1 MLVGPLPPLEP
12 YLIAAAIELGIAAA
26 PSTIPAQI
34 AQRGRRMQ
42 RFVEALIAT
51 GLLDAAGAVWRG
63 PTTIGSPPPSGWG
76 RLAESIV
83 GDRPVDEGEASAHPG
98 YLDVLATWAAAP
110 ATALAEALAALDLP
124 SGPIV
129 DLGGGHGVYGATL
142 AARLERQGVLV
153 DRPAILAL
161 VKHLDD
167 RVARLPLDLVATRDW
182 PVPPA
187 AVVLL
192 CNVLHL
198 YDPATAKELVA
209 RAARGLV
216 AGGLLVVRELVV
228 DEDRRGPRRSVLFA
242 LNMALSTRGGDV
254 RPAATVVAALHAA
267 GLLDLQTWPIDG
279 EPESRFFVGRRA

>member
-12 YLIAAAIELGIAAA
+12 YLIAARV
-26 PSTIPAQI
+26 AQH
-34 AQRGRRMQ
+34 GRRME
-42 RFVEALIAT
+42 RLVEALIAT

-63 PTTIGSPPPSGWG
+63 PTRIAPPPPAGWG
-76 RLAESIV
+76 RLAEAITQ
-83 GDRPVDEGEASAHPG
+83 DLPVDDGEASAHPG

-110 ATALAEALAALDLP
+110 AAALAEALAARSLP
-124 SGPIV
+124 DGAIV

-142 AARLERQGVLV
+142 AARLGRAGVLV

-161 VKHLDD
+161 VKQLDD
-167 RVARLPLDLVATRDW
+167 RVARLPLDLVAVEDW

-198 YDPATAKELVA
+198 YDLPTASALVA
-209 RAARGLV
+209 RAARRLV
-216 AGGLLVVRELVV
+216 PGGLLVVRELVV
-228 DEDRRGPRRSVLFA
+228 DADRRGPLRSVLFA
-242 LNMALSTRGGDV
+242 LNMALSTRSGDV
-254 RPAATVVAALHAA
+254 HPAAALLEALVGA
-267 GLLDLQTWPIDG
+267 GLDSVEAWPIDG